1 MEQRSRDLSYRT
13 RVRRELALTVFL
25 RVQDSDASRVHYARA
40 ALTSTGEIAGTTV
53 DISEGGIGIIVDTYL
68 PRWTRVWLRIP
79 SPVEGNPPLLAV
91 AATVHRSVMCDRRPA
106 YLLGLGF
113 KGLTPDETAA
123 VLELIEQADEVEER
137 IEVAP
142 ARSVKGASC

>member
-13 RVRRELALTVFL
+13 RVRRELALTVYL
-25 RVQDSDASRVHYARA
+25 RVQDADAPRVRYARS

-68 PRWTRVWLRIP
+68 PRWTRIWIRIP
-79 SPVEGNPPLLAV
+79 SPVEGQPPLLAL
-91 AATVHRSVMCDRRPA
+91 ATTVHRSVMCDRRPA

-113 KGLTPDETAA
+113 HDLTSEETGA
-123 VLELIEQADEVEER
+123 VLTLLDQADEDEGNP
-137 IEVAP
+137 AP
-142 ARSVKGASC
+142 ARPAKGAAC